1 MKHQTV
7 MHNKTTEI
15 VKFHRP
21 KVSLIIAC
29 YNHAVYLEKVFYS
42 LLNQKF
48 SDFEVVIAD
57 DGSGPEIGKL
67 VEDFSGRFNFPIQ
80 HIWHEDHGFR
90 KTIIVNSAV
99 RQSKSDY
106 LIFIDGDCILHHK
119 FILRHYLRR
128 SPGIVLSGRRIMLNE
143 ERCKSITIEMVKNRA
158 IENLSFWSKNCSLK
172 ELKRGLYLPFIFH
185 FINFIGKDYW
195 AFGSNFS
202 IHKSDF
208 TSVNG
213 YDESII
219 GRGLEDINLSQRF
232 KLKGYKTWRLT
243 NEAIQY
249 HLFHNSDPIPHSGE
263 EERSIIYPQS
273 FYAQKGIS

>member
-1 MKHQTV
+1 
-7 MHNKTTEI
+7 MHNKTIEM
-15 VKFHRP
+15 VKFYPP
-21 KVSLIIAC
+21 KVSIIIAC
-29 YNHAVYLEKVFYS
+29 YNHVDYLEKVFYS

-48 SDFEVVIAD
+48 SDFEIVIAD
-57 DGSGPEIGKL
+57 DGSGPEIAKL
-67 VEDFSGRFNFPIQ
+67 VEDFSVRFKYPIQ
-80 HIWHEDHGFR
+80 HIWHEDIGFR

-99 RQSKSDY
+99 RESRSDY

-128 SPGIVLSGRRIMLNE
+128 RSGIVLSGRRIMLNE
-143 ERCKSITIEMVKNRA
+143 VRCKSITIEMVKNRA
-158 IENLSFWSKNCSLK
+158 FENLSFWWKDSRFK

-208 TSVNG
+208 ISVNG

-243 NEAIQY
+243 YEAIQY
-249 HLFHNSDPIPHSGE
+249 HLFHNSGPIPHSRE
-263 EERSIIYPQS
+263 EENSIIYPKT